1 MSSSSEVGR
10 VAVDPEQRRD
20 TIIDNAVR
28 PDGRVG
34 EAIVRYPAAL
44 RTNHWIVALAFLCA
58 ALSGLS
64 LFDPSFFWLS
74 ALFGGG
80 PWTRVL
86 HPFLGLFMVLAFIFL
101 AASVAADNRMTDSD
115 WRWIAQWRDVVGNR
129 EERLPEV
136 GRYNAGQKIVFLLAI
151 LCLAGLLLT
160 GFLFWRPYF
169 AGSFPIRLIRAA
181 ALLHAIFA
189 WVLIMTIIVHIY
201 AGIWVRGSVRAMTR
215 GTVTPG
221 WAWKHHRAWFRE
233 VLRAARPRS
242 GTD

>member
-1 MSSSSEVGR
+1 MSASGEVGR
-10 VAVDPEQRRD
+10 IDVDPERRRD
-20 TIIDNAVR
+20 ALIENVVR
-28 PDGRVG
+28 PDGRLG
-34 EAIVRYPAAL
+34 EAIVRYTAGE
-44 RTNHWIVALAFLCA
+44 RTNHWIVVIAFLCA

-74 ALFGGG
+74 TLFGGG

-86 HPFLGLFMVLAFIFL
+86 HPFIGLFMVIAFIFL
-101 AASVAADNRMTDSD
+101 AANVQSDNRMTAAD
-115 WRWIAQWRDVVGNR
+115 WRWIRQWRDVVGNR

-136 GRYNAGQKIVFLLAI
+136 GRYNAGQKLLFVLMI
-151 LCLAGLLLT
+151 ICLAGLLLT

-169 AGSFPIRLIRAA
+169 AGYFPIRVIRAA
-181 ALLHAIFA
+181 VLVHAVCAWAL
-189 WVLIMTIIVHIY
+189 MMGIIVHVY

-233 VLRAARPRS
+233 VLRAARTRS
-242 GTD
+242 GPD

>member
-1 MSSSSEVGR
+1 MSTSTEAGR
-10 VAVDPEQRRD
+10 IDVDSTPRRD
-20 TIIDNAVR
+20 AIIEDAVR

-34 EAIVRYPAAL
+34 EAIVRYPAGL
-44 RTNHWIVALAFLCA
+44 RINHWIVALAFICA
-58 ALSGLS
+58 ALSGLA

-74 ALFGGG
+74 GIFGGG

-86 HPFLGLFMVLAFIFL
+86 HPFIGLFMVIAFVFL
-101 AASVAADNRMTDSD
+101 AASVAADNRMTASD
-115 WRWIAQWRDVVGNR
+115 WRWMAQWRDVVGNR

-136 GRYNAGQKIVFLLAI
+136 GRYNAGQKLLFI
-151 LCLAGLLLT
+151 LLIFCLAGLLVT

-169 AGSFPIRLIRAA
+169 AFYFPIRLIRAA
-181 ALLHAIFA
+181 ALLHAFCA
-189 WVLIMTIIVHIY
+189 WVLIMAIIVHIY

-215 GTVTPG
+215 GLVTPG

-233 VLRAARPRS
+233 VMRAARTRS

>member
-1 MSSSSEVGR
+1 MSTSGEVGR
-10 VAVDPEQRRD
+10 IDLDPARRRD
-20 TIIDNAVR
+20 VLLPDVPR
-28 PDGRVG
+28 PDGRIG
-34 EAIVRYPAAL
+34 EAIVRYTAGE
-44 RTNHWIVALAFLCA
+44 RTNHWIVALAFILA
-58 ALSGLS
+58 ALSGLA

-74 ALFGGG
+74 TLFGGG

-86 HPFLGLFMVLAFIFL
+86 HPFIGLLMVVAFVFL
-101 AASVAADNRMTDSD
+101 AANVHSGNRMTAAD
-115 WRWIAQWRDVVGNR
+115 WRWIAQWRDVIGNR
-129 EERLPEV
+129 EDRLPEV
-136 GRYNAGQKIVFLLAI
+136 GRYNAGQKLVFALQI
-151 LCLAGLLLT
+151 LCLTVLLVT

-169 AGSFPIRLIRAA
+169 AGNFPIGVIRAA
-181 ALLHAIFA
+181 VLLHAIFA
-189 WVLIMTIIVHIY
+189 FVLIMTIIVHIY